1 MIMEQA
7 HENKMTRDETLK
19 VALMVGK
26 ILLKSGAETYRVED
40 TINRFCIANGYE
52 VDIFVTPTVI
62 ILGNEQVD
70 SFNCVSRIR
79 YRTTNLGMISEM
91 NDMSYKFERWPMSYR
106 GTMAWLEE
114 KLKAQV
120 PYGKWKVCLASAIA
134 SASFSAMLGGNSHDF
149 IAAFITGGIAMLVL
163 KQIAGY
169 RPSAFWENALAGV
182 AIGVVALICC
192 AVSVQCTME
201 KIIVGA
207 LMPFVPGVAFTNGLR
222 DYMAG
227 DLLSGNARIAEALL
241 FAASIAIGI
250 AFALRAWVLWGWD
263 YGNITSFI
271 FAFIATM
278 AFAVLFQS
286 PKKILLTDGLIGA
299 VGWVV
304 FISLRDQMGYSSFYA
319 NFFGTLALA
328 LLSELSARI
337 FKQPA
342 TVFVIPG
349 IIPLVPGLGIYKGM
363 FAVINN
369 DYNGGMSILLTA
381 ITDSCAIAVGVMLV
395 SSLFRVLKIRKDR
408 RFLIKYHGKDVC

>member
-169 RPSAFWENALAGV
+169 RPSAFWEN
-182 AIGVVALICC
+182 
-192 AVSVQCTME
+192 
-201 KIIVGA
+201 
-207 LMPFVPGVAFTNGLR
+207 GLV
-222 DYMAG
+222 
-227 DLLSGNARIAEALL
+227 
-241 FAASIAIGI
+241 
-250 AFALRAWVLWGWD
+250 W
-263 YGNITSFI
+263 
-271 FAFIATM
+271 
-278 AFAVLFQS
+278 Q
-286 PKKILLTDGLIGA
+286 
-299 VGWVV
+299 
-304 FISLRDQMGYSSFYA
+304 
-319 NFFGTLALA
+319 
-328 LLSELSARI
+328 
-337 FKQPA
+337 
-342 TVFVIPG
+342 
-349 IIPLVPGLGIYKGM
+349 
-363 FAVINN
+363 
-369 DYNGGMSILLTA
+369 
-381 ITDSCAIAVGVMLV
+381 LV
-395 SSLFRVLKIRKDR
+395 S
-408 RFLIKYHGKDVC
+408 

>member
-134 SASFSAMLGGNSHDF
+134 SASFS
-149 IAAFITGGIAMLVL
+149 
-163 KQIAGY
+163 Q
-169 RPSAFWENALAGV
+169 
-182 AIGVVALICC
+182 
-192 AVSVQCTME
+192 
-201 KIIVGA
+201 
-207 LMPFVPGVAFTNGLR
+207 
-222 DYMAG
+222 
-227 DLLSGNARIAEALL
+227 
-241 FAASIAIGI
+241 
-250 AFALRAWVLWGWD
+250 
-263 YGNITSFI
+263 
-271 FAFIATM
+271 
-278 AFAVLFQS
+278 
-286 PKKILLTDGLIGA
+286 
-299 VGWVV
+299 
-304 FISLRDQMGYSSFYA
+304 
-319 NFFGTLALA
+319 
-328 LLSELSARI
+328 
-337 FKQPA
+337 QP
-342 TVFVIPG
+342 
-349 IIPLVPGLGIYKGM
+349 
-363 FAVINN
+363 
-369 DYNGGMSILLTA
+369 
-381 ITDSCAIAVGVMLV
+381 
-395 SSLFRVLKIRKDR
+395 
-408 RFLIKYHGKDVC
+408 

>member
-169 RPSAFWENALAGV
+169 RPSAFGECAGWCGNWCRS
-182 AIGVVALICC
+182 AHLLCC
-192 AVSVQCTME
+192 KRAMHDG

-207 LMPFVPGVAFTNGLR
+207 LMLICTCVAFTNGLR

-263 YGNITSFI
+263 
-271 FAFIATM
+271 
-278 AFAVLFQS
+278 LW
-286 PKKILLTDGLIGA
+286 K
-299 VGWVV
+299 
-304 FISLRDQMGYSSFYA
+304 
-319 NFFGTLALA
+319 
-328 LLSELSARI
+328 
-337 FKQPA
+337 
-342 TVFVIPG
+342 
-349 IIPLVPGLGIYKGM
+349 
-363 FAVINN
+363 
-369 DYNGGMSILLTA
+369 
-381 ITDSCAIAVGVMLV
+381 
-395 SSLFRVLKIRKDR
+395 
-408 RFLIKYHGKDVC
+408 